1 MPVHDWSHDD
11 FPEWTATATGVREI
25 DGGPAGGRHLFVQLD
40 LTYAVKDGR
49 PLRVA
54 IIGSGL
60 DWATTYPDG
69 SDPATYPLVVFVQG
83 SGWRDQQLGVN
94 LLPLAEIARRGY
106 VVALVEHRPSSV
118 AAFPAQGGAVLPATR
133 WLMDRA
139 AERHIDPERVALWGD
154 SSGGHTAA
162 LVAVTGHDPSFS
174 DEPDRPPVPFR
185 CFVDFYGPTD
195 LGAMDDE
202 PTTTAHNAAGSAE
215 SALLGG
221 SALPDL
227 AELVRRADPRTHV
240 RSDRRL
246 APMLI
251 AHGTK
256 DRLVP
261 YAQSVLLYDTLRE
274 AGQPVEL
281 VKVRGAAHGG
291 TTFWTG
297 ELLDLVA
304 EFLDRHLRA

>member
-1 MPVHDWSHDD
+1 M
-11 FPEWTATATGVREI
+11 
-25 DGGPAGGRHLFVQLD
+25 AG
-40 LTYAVKDGR
+40 
-49 PLRVA
+49 
-54 IIGSGL
+54 IGSGR
-60 DWATTYPDG
+60 DWATTDPDI
-69 SDPATYPLVVFVQG
+69 SDPETYPLVVFVQG
-83 SGWRDQQLGVN
+83 SGWREQQLGVN

-118 AAFPAQGGAVLPATR
+118 AAFPAQVADVLTATR
-133 WLMDRA
+133 WLLDRST
-139 AERHIDPERVALWGD
+139 EFHIDAERVALWGD

-162 LVAVTGHDPSFS
+162 LVAVTGHEPSFP
-174 DEPDRPPVPFR
+174 DEPDRSPVAFR

-202 PTTTAHNAAGSAE
+202 PTTTAHNADGSAE
-215 SALLGG
+215 SALLGCG
-221 SALPDL
+221 ALPDL
-227 AELVRRADPRTHV
+227 TELVRRADPGTHV
-240 RSDRRL
+240 SPDRPL

-261 YAQSVLLYDTLRE
+261 YAQSVLHYDTLRG

-291 TTFWTG
+291 PTFWTK
-297 ELLDLVA
+297 ELLELVA
-304 EFLDRHLRA
+304 EFLARNLGE